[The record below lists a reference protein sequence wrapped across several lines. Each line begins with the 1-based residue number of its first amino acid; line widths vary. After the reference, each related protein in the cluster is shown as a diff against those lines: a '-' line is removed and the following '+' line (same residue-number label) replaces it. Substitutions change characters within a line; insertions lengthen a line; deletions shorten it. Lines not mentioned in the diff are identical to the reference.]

1 MGSAFLCIFDKEA
14 WMDLTV
20 GRTAF
25 EVTDSIVFSAWRLG
39 RPDIKL
45 ASAALFLGAPN

>member
-1 MGSAFLCIFDKEA
+1 MGSSYNAFLCIFDKEA

-25 EVTDSIVFSAWRLG
+25 EVTDSIIVFSA
-39 RPDIKL
+39 
-45 ASAALFLGAPN
+45 